1 MIKKIS
7 VLISGLIVAAGL
19 AAGGIQNIRTVTGVV
34 TAFKTVPLNKVRISA
49 VKSGE
54 IAYTD
59 STGFFSIK
67 CADKDFLSVSAAGF
81 RERKIKIGNEEI
93 YKVDLSYSDNINNFN
108 EATRN
113 GHIYADLLRQL
124 ILANASKKE
133 KDYSIYKTIYE
144 LISSEIYNVRI
155 RGNSVVNTKV
165 RSFDSNPQVLY
176 VVDDVIVSDISYINP
191 EYVKSIEF
199 IDDVGTTLYG
209 SKGANGVLK
218 ITLK

>member
-1 MIKKIS
+1 MAKKIP
-7 VLISGLIVAAGL
+7 VLIPVLLMAVGLTAGR
-19 AAGGIQNIRTVTGVV
+19 IQGIRTVTGVV

-49 VKSGE
+49 VKKGE

-59 STGFFSIK
+59 SSGYFSIK
-67 CADKDFLSVSAAGF
+67 CEDKDILAVSAAGF
-81 RERKIKIGNEEI
+81 RGRKIKIGNEDI
-93 YKVDLSYSDNINNFN
+93 YKIDLTYSDNADNFN
-108 EATRN
+108 EATIN
-113 GHIYADLLRQL
+113 GHISGELLRRS
-124 ILANASKKE
+124 ILAKASKTN
-133 KDYSIYKTIYE
+133 KDYSKYKSIYE
-144 LISSEIYNVRI
+144 LIGSEIYNVRI
-155 RGNSVVNTKV
+155 KGNSVVNTKV

-176 VVDDVIVSDISYINP
+176 VVDGVIVSDISYINP